1 MLTSIIYKSNLLIGL
16 FSEEDIDFLKANNGQ
31 KSEMESSIQLT
42 DFKKD
47 KIFQYIKQFD
57 SPDVIVKDS
66 DESIAFTSLRL
77 AQTASQS
84 ADLKLQNLTN
94 ILDEFNDIE
103 KDVVELAVRKESMEL
118 SEMQSTIASLN
129 VRISTFKN
137 NKYKCEAE
145 NEKYNSDIDNFFT
158 KFDRGSLYKPHSA
171 CLPMETEEEKELD
184 EPISSLTSK
193 DTMKV
198 FNVYSIDFK
207 DNLELK
213 ISEKDQKVYLP
224 YTKQDIQD
232 FLDDYPEEYISAKD
246 VVDKE
251 FTEKISMYNKHPS
264 LARFREAYYLSKYKE
279 MNSSISSLKFARG
292 LMFRRDLNPTI
303 VAAVRSKKELED
315 YIDCLDN
322 NNLEDFKHFKITFEV
337 NPSHGCFL
345 P

>member
-1 MLTSIIYKSNLLIGL
+1 MLTSIIYNSNLLIGL
-16 FSEEDIDFLKANNGQ
+16 FSEQDINFLKSNNSQ
-31 KSEMESSIQLT
+31 KSELESSIQLT

-47 KIFQYIKQFD
+47 KISQYLKQFD
-57 SPDVIVKDS
+57 SPNVVIEDT
-66 DESIAFTSLRL
+66 DEGIAFESLRI
-77 AQTASQS
+77 AQTASKS
-84 ADLKLQNLTN
+84 ADLKIQNLTSVSH
-94 ILDEFNDIE
+94 EFNDIE
-103 KDVVELAVRKESMEL
+103 RDVVELAVRKESMEL
-118 SEMQSTIASLN
+118 SEIQSTIASLN
-129 VRISTFKN
+129 DRISTFKDTKN
-137 NKYKCEAE
+137 RCETE
-145 NEKYNSDIDNFFT
+145 NEKYNSDINAFFT
-158 KFDRGSLYKPHSA
+158 KFDTRSLYKPHTVST
-171 CLPMETEEEKELD
+171 PVQTNPKENF
-184 EPISSLTSK
+184 EPISSSESE

-232 FLDDYPEEYISAKD
+232 FLNDYPEEYTSAKD

-279 MNSSISSLKFARG
+279 MNSSIRSLKFARG

-303 VAAVRSKKELED
+303 VAAVRSQKELED

-322 NNLEDFKHFKITFEV
+322 HRLEDFNHFKITFEV
-337 NPSHGCFL
+337 NPSKNLFF
-345 P
+345 